1 MQFRAVLRVLTG
13 KNGIK
18 TKLSK
23 MFESREKAEMAALK
37 FRIEMDFGK
46 KFFQRKDTPVRSA
59 TQMAEVCSVVIK
71 AVDPEVLSKRTSLLK
86 SLRDGQ
92 LPALAK
98 YLSEPTKHAN
108 NDHSYSLAELRQVH
122 EQFTMVNGSKAF
134 WRNTE
139 KPILSY
145 HHEYKKFNFKVTQD
159 MAPSRYHLILKNKL
173 LLVHFILGS
182 PVNCPVLQLAS
193 HLFCL
198 FMAWLTLCVS

>member
-1 MQFRAVLRVLTG
+1 
-13 KNGIK
+13 
-18 TKLSK
+18 
-23 MFESREKAEMAALK
+23 MFESREKAEMAAQK

-122 EQFTMVNGSKAF
+122 EQFTMVNGSKEF

-145 HHEYKKFNFKVTQD
+145 HHEY
-159 MAPSRYHLILKNKL
+159 
-173 LLVHFILGS
+173 
-182 PVNCPVLQLAS
+182 
-193 HLFCL
+193 
-198 FMAWLTLCVS
+198 